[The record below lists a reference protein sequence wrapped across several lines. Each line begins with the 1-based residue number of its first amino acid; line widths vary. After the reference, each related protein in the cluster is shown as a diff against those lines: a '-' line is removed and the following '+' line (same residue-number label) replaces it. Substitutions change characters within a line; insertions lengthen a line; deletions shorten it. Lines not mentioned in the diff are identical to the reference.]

1 MAKRANA
8 TTTEA
13 DASHVVM
20 VSRPAIVADVIATVA
35 TTLEREAASATH

>member
-8 TTTEA
+8 TSVEV

-20 VSRPAIVADVIATVA
+20 VSQPAAVTAVIHRA
-35 TTLEREAASATH
+35 LEALT